1 MFSGE
6 ISQEVQFFFM
16 VVLLIAVLFMIIG
29 MIGVFLIKDL
39 KNLKDFIETRE
50 TNISFNKKLTLKHY
64 ITLLSYGQMILLNKG
79 LRDKI
84 NKRQY

>member
-16 VVLLIAVLFMIIG
+16 VVLLIAILFMIIG
-29 MIGVFLIKDL
+29 MVGIFLIKDL
-39 KNLKDFIETRE
+39 KNLKDFIEIRE
-50 TNISFNKKLTLKHY
+50 KNINFNGKVTLKHY
-64 ITLLSYGQMILLNKG
+64 MTLLSYGQMILLNKG

-84 NKRQY
+84 NKREY

>member
-29 MIGVFLIKDL
+29 MIGIFLIKDL

-50 TNISFNKKLTLKHY
+50 KDISFSKKITFKHY

>member
-1 MFSGE
+1 MFSGG

-16 VVLLIAVLFMIIG
+16 IVLLIAFLFMIIG
-29 MIGVFLIKDL
+29 MIGIFLIKDL

-50 TNISFNKKLTLKHY
+50 KDIIFKNKPTLKHY
-64 ITLLSYGQMILLNKG
+64 VTLLSYGQMILLNKD

-84 NKRQY
+84 NKREY

>member
-29 MIGVFLIKDL
+29 MIGIFLIKDL
-39 KNLKDFIETRE
+39 RNLKDFIETRE
-50 TNISFNKKLTLKHY
+50 KNIKFNNKVTFKHY
-64 ITLLSYGQMILLNKG
+64 MTLLSYGQMILLNKG

-84 NKRQY
+84 NKREY